1 MVENNPIVRVTLER
15 VPNRVPA
22 GLVMTIQSKA
32 MKTDN
37 LIGTSLVIDATG
49 AEHCV
54 RGHSYMPSYQS
65 NVTLTACI
73 RNVECFT
80 RLDELKEGV
89 VFFIRGLA
97 TNQQMEEFVD
107 LLEAAFKQAHI
118 RGNVNATAI
127 CR

>member
-1 MVENNPIVRVTLER
+1 MVKNNPIVQVTLER
-15 VPNRVPA
+15 VPNRTPA
-22 GLVMTIQSKA
+22 GLVMTIQSDIKLD
-32 MKTDN
+32 KLTCSS
-37 LIGTSLVIDATG
+37 LILDAVGT
-49 AEHCV
+49 EHTI
-54 RGHSYMPSYQS
+54 RGYSYMPSYES

-80 RLDELKEGV
+80 RLDELKKGV